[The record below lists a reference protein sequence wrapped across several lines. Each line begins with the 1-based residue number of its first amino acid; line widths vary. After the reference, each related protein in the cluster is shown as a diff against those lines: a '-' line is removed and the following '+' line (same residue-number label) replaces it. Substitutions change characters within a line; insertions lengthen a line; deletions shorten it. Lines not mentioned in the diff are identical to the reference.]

1 MIYLKSYKLFESVE
15 NKSTE
20 VEVTINHILY
30 ELSDENFDVD
40 FNLWKV
46 EGDKLSFEI
55 TIGKSNIVPDG
66 WGGEG
71 SEVREEFNWSNIS
84 DVMDRFCYYLFT
96 ISSDVQFGYDDS
108 HDEHCHYNINNYND
122 LLAKMEQDFPE
133 YYNEYEGWFRIGFVI
148 STKDYMENKI
158 KVTLPDNLIDKLI
171 ELPEQGMGYQI
182 VDLLLVNGQELKNKF
197 VFNSSVLELEE
208 NEMINVKDIVSI
220 SIHKK

>member
-71 SEVREEFNWSNIS
+71 SEVREEFNWDDIK
-84 DVMDRFCYYLFT
+84 DTMDRFCYYLFT
-96 ISSDVQFGYDDS
+96 ISSDVEFDYENSTYIWNFNKVNELG
-108 HDEHCHYNINNYND
+108 YND
-122 LLAKMEQDFPE
+122 LSMTMKEEFTE
-133 YYNEYEGWFRIGFVI
+133 YYNKYEGWFRLGFVI
-148 STKDYMENKI
+148 
-158 KVTLPDNLIDKLI
+158 
-171 ELPEQGMGYQI
+171 
-182 VDLLLVNGQELKNKF
+182 ELKN
-197 VFNSSVLELEE
+197 
-208 NEMINVKDIVSI
+208 
-220 SIHKK
+220 

>member
-30 ELSDENFDVD
+30 ELSDENFDVN

-55 TIGKSNIVPDG
+55 TIGKSDYAPDG

-71 SEVREEFNWSNIS
+71 TTIREEFNWSNIC

-96 ISSDVQFGYDDS
+96 ISSDVQFEYDDS
-108 HDEHCHYNINNYND
+108 HDEYCHYNINNYND

-148 STKDYMENKI
+148 
-158 KVTLPDNLIDKLI
+158 
-171 ELPEQGMGYQI
+171 
-182 VDLLLVNGQELKNKF
+182 ELKN
-197 VFNSSVLELEE
+197 
-208 NEMINVKDIVSI
+208 
-220 SIHKK
+220 